1 MSAAGADQFFRG
13 LSAVRLD
20 MLDLL
25 GADYMMDAVIDAIN
39 ARREQEVY
47 QDYIAECLRGIGSP
61 IMKIARLRDI
71 LHPQPIDPRSGLEIA
86 VDMLDK
92 FGIKAAN

>member
-1 MSAAGADQFFRG
+1 
-13 LSAVRLD
+13 

-39 ARREQEVY
+39 ARREQEIY
-47 QDYIAECLRGIGSP
+47 QNYIAECLRGIGSP
-61 IMKIARLRDI
+61 IMKIARLHDI
-71 LHPQPIDPRSGLEIA
+71 LHPQPIDPRSGMEIA